1 MKKLTAT
8 LCVLLAACLL
18 LSLTAMAAGE
28 SGGAFARVDE
38 TRWAGDSLQILSVE
52 IAGEYADYVDATWF
66 DNISKIVYEGGEIDV
81 DNEKYTAI
89 LTVDGV
95 QRDLF
100 NAAGQSFE
108 GDVVI
113 TLIEK
118 AASITT
124 GNAKFGDDAGSLI
137 APFYYAAAAWF
148 DDGGYREES
157 SVPAAQNGAE
167 VSDGSVSGMEYV
179 SNGDY
184 FSGVMVGAGEV
195 SITDSSFTAIGKGGD
210 DFTGQGVSVA
220 ASGEAQV
227 TVQGCTFL
235 SQGALRTALWAG
247 SHARLDVI
255 DTVVQTLNDE
265 DLVPYSTE
273 DNFATQMMQQ
283 TPFALGLTGNVRAS
297 LVISQADISF
307 TDCLIASNGWSVLST
322 DSGDGNLTATDTMAV
337 IGYVEPAQ
345 KGAVYDEICTVNGED
360 YGVTFGSLG
369 VESGYCAFGSTFHDY
384 VYGGRWFAPD
394 YLFISTDGFVTIG
407 ASEKGRFFGRTERI
421 GFMSNS
427 PSPETT
433 LTVSEAD
440 FEIADTFVLVKTTGG
455 KGETITLTDVTI
467 DLTGGNPWGGNL
479 LEMIDTDDLGGG
491 PGATTY
497 TIPFGTY
504 DEYLT
509 ASSGGSGAVT
519 SLTVIDSDLTGNVF
533 NSVGSQT
540 GSQTAFKGDSIAV
553 SLDHASLTGAVSS
566 AYGIHC
572 DEDGTPLIGE
582 ITVDSYG
589 REGTYDYLTLG
600 RVLSFAAPA
609 VNNDVTLSLTG
620 AVWNCTG
627 LSYLTS
633 LTLDDDSV
641 IHGDIYQDGR
651 LIELKAGTY
660 ENVVAVPAG
669 ADYAETVAAGVSAV
683 EAAAA
688 QGIVPADRSEL
699 VANTDL
705 GIGGMISSGALAEAG
720 AEASGETGGNASGEA
735 AAEALPAEGPGSF
748 V

>member
-1 MKKLTAT
+1 MNKLTKTIAIALA
-8 LCVLLAACLL
+8 LCLVLSLAA
-18 LSLTAMAAGE
+18 AASGE
-28 SGGAFARVDE
+28 ASGSAEGFAQVDE
-38 TRWAGDSLQILSVE
+38 THWAGGSLAIQDVE
-52 IAGEYADYVDATWF
+52 INADYTDYVDSTYF
-66 DNISKIVYEGGEIDV
+66 DHITRIVYDGGEIDV
-81 DNEKYTAI
+81 DDARYTAI

-100 NAAGQSFE
+100 NAAGESFE

-148 DDGGYREES
+148 DEDGYREES
-157 SVPAAQNGAE
+157 SVPAAQNGAA
-167 VSDGSVSGMEYV
+167 VDDGSVVGMEYV

-184 FSGVMVGAGEV
+184 FSGVMAGGSSNV
-195 SITDSSFTAIGKGGD
+195 TISDSSFTAIGRGGD

-247 SHARLDVI
+247 SSARMDVI

-265 DLVPYSTE
+265 DLVAYSTE
-273 DNFATQMMQQ
+273 DNYATEMMQQ

-345 KGAVYDEICTVNGED
+345 EGVEYDEICTVNGVD
-360 YGVTFGSLG
+360 YGVTFGRLG

-394 YLFISTDGFVTIG
+394 YLFISTDGFITIG

-427 PSPETT
+427 PSPSTT

-440 FEIADTFVLVKTTGG
+440 FEIADSLVVVKTTGG
-455 KGETITLTDVTI
+455 KGETITLTDVTV
-467 DLTGGNPWGGNL
+467 DLTGGKPWGGNL
-479 LEMIDTDDLGGG
+479 LTLIDSDDLGGG
-491 PGATTY
+491 PGATTF
-497 TIPFGTY
+497 TIPWSTY
-504 DEYLT
+504 EEYLS
-509 ASSGGSGAVT
+509 APAGGDGALT
-519 SLTVIDSDLTGNVF
+519 SLTIADSDLTGNVY

-540 GSQTAFKGDSIAV
+540 GSQTAFRTDSIAV
-553 SLDHASLTGAVSS
+553 SLENASLTGAVSS
-566 AYGIHC
+566 AYGMHC
-572 DEDGTPLIGE
+572 NEDGAALTGE
-582 ITVDSYG
+582 CTVDSYG
-589 REGTYDYLTLG
+589 REGTYDHLTLG
-600 RVLSFAAPA
+600 RILHYAAPT
-609 VNNDVTLSLTG
+609 VNNAVSLSLTDST
-620 AVWNCTG
+620 WNCTG
-627 LSYLTS
+627 LSYLAS
-633 LTLDDDSV
+633 LTVDGGSV
-641 IHGDIYQDGR
+641 VNGDVYQNGQLVD
-651 LIELKAGTY
+651 LKAGTY
-660 ENVVAVPAG
+660 ENVVVVPAG
-669 ADYAETVAAGVSAV
+669 ADYADAVAAGAAAI
-683 EAAAA
+683 EAAVSS
-688 QGIVPADRSEL
+688 GVVPADRSEL

-705 GIGGMISSGALAEAG
+705 GVGGML
-720 AEASGETGGNASGEA
+720 GGASGEA
-735 AAEALPAEGPGSF
+735 SGASGEASGASGEAS
-748 V
+748 